1 MGSLSTH
8 VLRNLAA
15 RASPH
20 ANTMTKNTMTATRA
34 FCAKVGDTVPVS
46 FMKDVP
52 DPVIKEDGD
61 YPDWVSSLGDKSA
74 GRNMSKA
81 QLLKKI
87 EESGLESLTQ
97 EQMMRAKRMITLE
110 KIKDNN
116 LSGR

>member
-8 VLRNLAA
+8 VMRNSRREPLYA
-15 RASPH
+15 
-20 ANTMTKNTMTATRA
+20 TMTKNTMTATRA

-74 GRNMSKA
+74 GRNMS
-81 QLLKKI
+81 
-87 EESGLESLTQ
+87 
-97 EQMMRAKRMITLE
+97 RR
-110 KIKDNN
+110 NY
-116 LSGR
+116 